1 MEYRNVGASG
11 LRVSAVS
18 IGGWITFGGSL
29 DDGTTKSILRAA
41 LDAGVNF
48 VDLADVYARGGAEE
62 AAGKA
67 LADVPRHELV
77 LSSKVFGRMSDDPN
91 DRGLSRKHV
100 VESVERSLKR
110 LRTDYLDVYFCHRA
124 DPSTPMEETCRAM
137 DHLIQQGKVLYW
149 GTSVWPAATLQRA
162 NDVCDRRNLVGP
174 RVEQPEYSLLERSI
188 EADVL
193 PRCQALGM
201 GVVCW
206 SPLAGGLLTGK
217 YDDGVPEG
225 SRAASGDWLKAKL
238 TDANL
243 ERVRAFSGLAREAG
257 VEPAQLALAWT
268 LRQPGI
274 TSVIT
279 GATRPAQVV
288 SNARAAEVEIGAEL
302 AESIDRLFPGPDR
315 VERAW

>member
-29 DDGTTKSILRAA
+29 DDGATKSILRAA
-41 LDAGVNF
+41 LDSGVNF

-91 DRGLSRKHV
+91 DRGLSRKHII
-100 VESVERSLKR
+100 ESVERSLKR

-124 DPSTPMEETCRAM
+124 DPSTPLEETCRAM
-137 DHLIQQGKVLYW
+137 DDLIHQGKVLYW
-149 GTSVWPAATLQRA
+149 GTSVWPAVTLQRA
-162 NDVCDRRNLVGP
+162 VDVCDRRNLVAP
-174 RVEQPEYSLLERSI
+174 RVEQPEYNLLERSI

-193 PRCQALGM
+193 PRCEALGI

-217 YDDGVPEG
+217 YDEGVPEG
-225 SRAASGDWLKAKL
+225 SRAATGEWLKDKL
-238 TDANL
+238 TEANL
-243 ERVRAFSGLAREAG
+243 ERVRAFSGLAREMG
-257 VEPAQLALAWT
+257 VEPGQLALAWI
-268 LRQPGI
+268 LRRPGI

-279 GATRPAQVV
+279 GATSAEQVQSNVHAVGLEIADDV
-288 SNARAAEVEIGAEL
+288 SAR
-302 AESIDRLFPGPDR
+302 IDELFPGPDR
-315 VERAW
+315 VDLAW